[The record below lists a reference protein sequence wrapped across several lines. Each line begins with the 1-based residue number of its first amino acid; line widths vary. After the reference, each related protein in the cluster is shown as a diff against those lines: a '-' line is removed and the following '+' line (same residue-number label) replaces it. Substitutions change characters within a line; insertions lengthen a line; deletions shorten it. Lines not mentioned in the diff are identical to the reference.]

1 MILWLVLKLE
11 ISYNRVIIISWRI
24 LVSFR
29 GFFTLIIRL
38 GPEWVDNFWKYQV
51 PIVSKVQSPIVSK
64 HKSLNWKYLEIYV
77 LRNLSWLQIWGCCK
91 DLWIEWKLVS
101 GLRPEQIWE
110 EAKESKKRPIARE
123 NSPLVR
129 SFLPWLV
136 CCTRVILVALS
147 NNTEILH
154 EILVCWIWP
163 LGPHKNNNNNFF
175 CKSATTSSTSAD
187 KHASTK
193 SPFYHHPTPFVIPVI
208 LPWHFDLIPISNF
221 LGGVGGGEEG
231 PLKED
236 KSFFSFWRRKLRGQV
251 SVLCVSELSSLMTK
265 I

>member
-1 MILWLVLKLE
+1 MVC
-11 ISYNRVIIISWRI
+11 
-24 LVSFR
+24 F
-29 GFFTLIIRL
+29 
-38 GPEWVDNFWKYQV
+38 
-51 PIVSKVQSPIVSK
+51 QSRYERKQKNPK
-64 HKSLNWKYLEIYV
+64 K
-77 LRNLSWLQIWGCCK
+77 
-91 DLWIEWKLVS
+91 
-101 GLRPEQIWE
+101 
-110 EAKESKKRPIARE
+110 KKRPIARE

-163 LGPHKNNNNNFF
+163 LGPHKNNNNNNFF

-221 LGGVGGGEEG
+221 FGGEGGEGGGTLEG
-231 PLKED
+231 RQELLLLLKEEAQRSGVSAVCQWAFKPND
-236 KSFFSFWRRKLRGQV
+236 KNIEAWCNKESGLWVQDLGFKPGGRYKVYSPCPCTYLLRLSRTKRILTVFVVKGAFFSPFCFQHKKKLP
-251 SVLCVSELSSLMTK
+251 LLYFILF
-265 I
+265 